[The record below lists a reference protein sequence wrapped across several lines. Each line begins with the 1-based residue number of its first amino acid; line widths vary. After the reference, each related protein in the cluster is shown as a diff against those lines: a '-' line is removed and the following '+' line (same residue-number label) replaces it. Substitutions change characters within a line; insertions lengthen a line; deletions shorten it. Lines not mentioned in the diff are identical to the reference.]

1 MAGLRETD
9 FVCCSGALAVGGCG
23 MTGKILR
30 WAVLI
35 PLLAILVPFVL
46 ISGLMVVFFDDV
58 NRLFG
63 VKE

>member
-1 MAGLRETD
+1 
-9 FVCCSGALAVGGCG
+9 

-63 VKE
+63 DTQPDE

>member
-1 MAGLRETD
+1 MLHEE
-9 FVCCSGALAVGGCG
+9 VPGADYGDSEASAEGG

-58 NRLFG
+58 NRMFG
-63 VKE
+63 VKR

>member
-1 MAGLRETD
+1 MLHEEVPCGDYSDHSEASAE
-9 FVCCSGALAVGGCG
+9 GGV
-23 MTGKILR
+23 TGKILR

-58 NRLFG
+58 NRMFG
-63 VKE
+63 VKR

>member
-1 MAGLRETD
+1 MLHEE
-9 FVCCSGALAVGGCG
+9 VPGADCGDSESLAEGG

-58 NRLFG
+58 NRMFG
-63 VKE
+63 VKR